1 MFEGFLKNGR
11 AAADRSFVEQM
22 ECSFTEVRWGWIIK
36 GGDLVKDHVDSQQ
49 LDIYKH
55 EYNSTIREATVPP
68 ASGFGKQSVCVGGGT
83 EWERSRELA

>member
-1 MFEGFLKNGR
+1 M
-11 AAADRSFVEQM
+11 
-22 ECSFTEVRWGWIIK
+22 
-36 GGDLVKDHVDSQQ
+36 KDHVDSQQ

-68 ASGFGKQSVCVGGGT
+68 ASGFGKQSVCVCGGGT